1 MTWLIDAA
9 LGRSRMVLLALAL
22 ILISGTAA
30 YVGIPKE
37 SNPDINI
44 PVVYVSM
51 THEGISPEDA
61 ERLLVW
67 PMEKELRSIEGVREM
82 RSNASEGHA
91 SVLLEFEAGFD
102 ADAALRDVREGVDA
116 AKGELPADTEEPSVN
131 EVNVGLFPVLV
142 VVLSGD
148 VPERAL
154 LRLARGLRD
163 DLEGLPGV
171 LDADIAGHR
180 DEVLEIVIDPLRLE
194 SYNIRHGPLLETV
207 ARNNRLVA
215 AGTLDTGHGKFSVK
229 VPGLFKTLDDVLSLP
244 IMVEGDAVVTVGNVA
259 TVRRAFKDA
268 RAYARFD
275 GKPAIALEIKK
286 RLGEN
291 VIDTIEDVRRLTE
304 AKAAEWPETVKVS
317 FIQDQSVQI
326 RNMLTDLQNNVAA
339 AVLLVMIVIVG
350 ALGIRS
356 AGLVG
361 LAIPGSFLTG
371 ILVIS
376 TLGLTMNIVVLFS
389 LILAVGMLVDG
400 AIVVTEFADR
410 RMAEGVHRREA
421 YARAAKRMAWP
432 ITASTATTL
441 AAFMP
446 LLFWPGVV
454 GEFMK
459 FLPITLIA
467 TLTASLAMA
476 LIFVPTVGSH
486 IGRASSTSPEV
497 RAALAAGEHGD
508 LDAIKGATGWYV
520 RMLSAV
526 VRHPFK
532 VLAAAVALL
541 IGVQTYYALHGN
553 GVEFFPDVE
562 PELGQILVHARG
574 NLSID
579 EMDRLTREV
588 EREALR
594 VPGLKTV
601 YTRVGAQAGRGG
613 ELSEDVIGVIQIE
626 FEDWTLRRPAHEIFA
641 EIQRR
646 TAPLAGVSVEATEP
660 EAGPPTG
667 KPIQVHVSSTYP
679 EAIEPAL
686 DRILAKIRT
695 IEGLV
700 EIEDTRSAPGI
711 EWRISV
717 DREQA
722 SRFGVDVGDVGN
734 MVKLV
739 TTGLKVGDY
748 RPDDADDEVDIRVRY
763 PTGERTLDQL
773 DTLRVATGDGAIP
786 ISNFVD
792 RKPWEKVG
800 TLHRTDSRRVL
811 AVKADVAEGVLADD
825 KVGEIRA
832 WLDTQEFDPRVEIE
846 FKGEDEEQ
854 KKAAAFLSKAFGIAL
869 FIMAIILVAQFNS
882 FYRAFLVLSAVI
894 LSTIGVTIGLVVT
907 GQAFGIVMTGVG
919 VITLAGVV
927 VNNNIV
933 LIDTY
938 DRLREA
944 GVPALE
950 AVVRTGAQRLR
961 PVVLTAVTTV
971 LGLMPMVL
979 GLNINLFTREV
990 AIGGPSTQ
998 WWVQLAT
1005 AVASGLTFAT
1015 VLTLVVIP
1023 SLLALGANVGA
1034 WVQDRR
1040 DRRSG
1045 RRDPAAGPVPAA

>member
-1 MTWLIDAA
+1 MTWIIDSA

-37 SNPDINI
+37 ANPDIDI
-44 PVVYVSM
+44 PIIYVSM

-102 ADAALRDVREGVDA
+102 ADTALRDVREGADA
-116 AKGELPADTEEPSVN
+116 AKGELPADTEEPTVN

-148 VPERAL
+148 VPERTL
-154 LRLARGLRD
+154 LGLARRLRD
-163 DLEGLPGV
+163 ELEGLPGV
-171 LDADIAGHR
+171 LQADIAGHR

-194 SYNIRHGPLLETV
+194 SYNVRHEPLLETV
-207 ARNNRLVA
+207 ARNNQLVA
-215 AGTLDTGHGKFSVK
+215 AGALDTGHGKFSVK
-229 VPGLFKTLDDVLSLP
+229 VPGLFKTLDDILSLP
-244 IMVEGDAVVTVGNVA
+244 VKVEGDAVVTVGDIA

-291 VIDTIEDVRRLTE
+291 IIDTIEDVRRVTE
-304 AKAAEWPETVKVS
+304 AESSEWPEAVKIS

-326 RNMLTDLQNNVAA
+326 RNMLADLQNNVAA
-339 AVLLVMIVIVG
+339 AVILVMIVIVG

-376 TLGLTMNIVVLFS
+376 MLGLTMNIVVLFS

-446 LLFWPGVV
+446 LLFWPGMV

-486 IGRASSTSPEV
+486 IGRANSTSPEV
-497 RAALAAGEHGD
+497 LAALAAGEHGD

-532 VLAAAVALL
+532 VLVAAVALL
-541 IGVQTYYALHGN
+541 VGVQTYYALHGN
-553 GVEFFPDVE
+553 GIEFFPDVE
-562 PELGQILVHARG
+562 PEFGQILVHARG

-579 EMDRLTREV
+579 EMDRLVREV
-588 EREALR
+588 EREVLR
-594 VPGLKTV
+594 VPGIETV
-601 YTRVGAQAGRGG
+601 YTRIGAQAGRGG
-613 ELSEDVIGVIQIE
+613 ELSEDVIGVVQIE

-641 EIQRR
+641 EIGRG
-646 TAPLAGVSVEATEP
+646 TAHLAGVLVEAAEP
-660 EAGPPTG
+660 DAGPPTG
-667 KPIQVHVSSTYP
+667 KPVQVHVSSRYP
-679 EAIEPAL
+679 EAIEPVL
-686 DRILAKIRT
+686 NRILEKVRT

-722 SRFGVDVGDVGN
+722 SRFGVDIAHVGN

-739 TTGLKVGDY
+739 TTGLKVDDY
-748 RPDDADDEVDIRVRY
+748 RPDDADDEVDIRARY
-763 PTGERTLDQL
+763 PTDERTLDQL
-773 DTLRVATGDGAIP
+773 DTLRVATERGSIP
-786 ISNFVD
+786 IGNFVD

-832 WLDTQEFDPRVEIE
+832 WLDAQEFDPRVEIE

-854 KKAAAFLSKAFGIAL
+854 KKAAVFLSKAFGVAL

-882 FYRAFLVLSAVI
+882 FYRAFLILSAVVM
-894 LSTIGVTIGLVVT
+894 STTGVMIGLIVT
-907 GQAFGIVMTGVG
+907 GQPFGIVMTGVG

-944 GVPALE
+944 GVPAME

-979 GLNINLFTREV
+979 GVNINLFTREIAV
-990 AIGGPSTQ
+990 GGPSTQ

-1023 SLLALGANVGA
+1023 SLLALGANVGDR
-1034 WVQDRR
+1034 VRDRR

-1045 RRDPAAGPVPAA
+1045 RRGPAAGPVPAG